1 MTRPP
6 FGRSSPARKA
16 ASKATTGAAPRP
28 AAPAAPRSTERPVQ
42 WDEATWL
49 AAIPPV
55 LDAVGLSLSPEQQGQ
70 LARYMGLLSHWNA
83 TYNLTALRSAPDML
97 SHHLADCLTVLRPLM
112 THLTGRLSDRS
123 GDRSGD
129 RLDAAAPPCKLLDV
143 GSGGGLP
150 GVVLAI
156 CCPGLHVSCVDTVGK
171 KAAFI
176 RQVAAELRL
185 PHLRGEHA
193 RVEQLSGQ
201 YELIT
206 SRAFASLHDF
216 VALTREQLAP
226 GGVWMAMKGKLPDD
240 ELAAL
245 PPNVDV
251 FHVEHLQVPGL
262 DAERCLIWMR
272 LQPGQLTG

>member
-1 MTRPP
+1 MTR
-6 FGRSSPARKA
+6 FSKGRPPARQGAARPSPSRPSGAA
-16 ASKATTGAAPRP
+16 ASAPVQRVAAP
-28 AAPAAPRSTERPVQ
+28 RPVQ
-42 WDEATWL
+42 WDEAAWL

-55 LDAVGLSLSPEQQGQ
+55 LDAVGVAPSPEQLAQ

-112 THLTGRLSDRS
+112 AHMDAVSTG
-123 GDRSGD
+123 
-129 RLDAAAPPCKLLDV
+129 AAGQGTAGLRLLDV

-156 CCPGLHVSCVDTVGK
+156 CCPALHVSCVDTVGK

-185 PHLRGEHA
+185 PRLRGEHA
-193 RVEQLSGQ
+193 RVEALPGR
-201 YELIT
+201 YDLIT
-206 SRAFASLHDF
+206 SRAFASLADF
-216 VALTREQLAP
+216 VGLTRAQLAP
-226 GGVWMAMKGKLPDD
+226 GGVWMAMKGKMPDD

-245 PPNVDV
+245 PADIDV

-272 LQPGQLTG
+272 PRSG